1 MELFVQRVFDGV
13 SNGAIYAA
21 VAVALVLIFKATT
34 LINFAQGE
42 LAMFGTFFAYI
53 FAVQADFMDF
63 LGDGYVRIWA
73 SAVIAM
79 IFAAALGAFIE
90 RTLVRPFDPEDH
102 LPVVLITLGLFLIIN
117 AVAGVIWNYEPRI
130 LPNLF
135 PNDRFFEF
143 FESETNK
150 VGARLWYDSL
160 GVIISLGIML
170 AVLFLILNK
179 TKMGLAF
186 RAVSSNTESARLV
199 GVRTGRVL
207 MFGWALAA
215 AFGALGGIL
224 VAPRLNLSPNMM
236 APVLIYAFA
245 AAAIGGLDSLGGA
258 AIGGILVGLIGS
270 IVNGYLSDI
279 EAFEFL
285 RATPLLIPLIALLT
299 VLWFK
304 PSGMFGTSRVERV

>member
-1 MELFVQRVFDGV
+1 MELFVQRVFDGF

-53 FAVQADFMDF
+53 FAVQTDLLSF
-63 LGDGYVRIWA
+63 LGDGYMRVWV

-79 IFAAALGAFIE
+79 IFAAALGAFLE
-90 RTLVRPFDPEDH
+90 RTLIRPFDPADH

-117 AVAGVIWNYEPRI
+117 AIAGVVWNYEPRI

-160 GVIISLGIML
+160 GVILSLGVML
-170 AVLFLILNK
+170 IVLFLILNK

-258 AIGGILVGLIGS
+258 AIGGIIVGLIGS
-270 IVNGYLSDI
+270 LVNGYLSDI
-279 EAFEFL
+279 EMFEFL
-285 RATPLLIPLIALLT
+285 RATPLLIPLIALLA

>member
-1 MELFVQRVFDGV
+1 MELFVQRTFDGL

-53 FAVQADFMDF
+53 FAVQAGFMDF
-63 LGDGYVRIWA
+63 LGDGYLRIWVA
-73 SAVIAM
+73 AVIAM
-79 IFAAALGAFIE
+79 VFAAALGAVLE
-90 RTLVRPFDPEDH
+90 RVLIRPFDPADH

-117 AVAGVIWNYEPRI
+117 AIAGVIWNYEPRI

-143 FESETNK
+143 FENEDNP

-160 GVIISLGIML
+160 GVMIALSLML
-170 AVLFLILNK
+170 FVLWLVLNR

-186 RAVSSNTESARLV
+186 RAVSSNTDSARLV

-258 AIGGILVGLIGS
+258 AVGGIMVGLIGS
-270 IVNGYLSDI
+270 LVNGYLSDI
-279 EAFEFL
+279 EALEFL
-285 RATPLLIPLIALLT
+285 RATPLLIPLIALLL
-299 VLWFK
+299 VLWFR
-304 PSGMFGTSRVERV
+304 PAGLFGTQRVERV

>member
-1 MELFVQRVFDGV
+1 MELFVQRIFDGL

-42 LAMFGTFFAYI
+42 LAMIGSFVAYL
-53 FAVQADFMDF
+53 FAVQSGMLDF
-63 LGDGYVRIWA
+63 LGDGYTRIWVA
-73 SAVIAM
+73 LVIAM
-79 IFAAALGAFIE
+79 VFSALLGAIIE
-90 RTLVRPFDPEDH
+90 RVLIRPFDPSDH
-102 LPVVLITLGLFLIIN
+102 LPVVLITLGLYLIIN

-135 PNDRFFEF
+135 PDDKFIEF

-150 VGARLWYDSL
+150 VGARLWYDSIGVLLAL
-160 GVIISLGIML
+160 GLML
-170 AVLFLILNK
+170 VVLWLVLNK

-186 RAVSSNTESARLV
+186 RAVSSNTDSARLV

-207 MFGWALAA
+207 MFGWALAS
-215 AFGALGGIL
+215 AFGTMGGIL

-258 AIGGILVGLIGS
+258 AVGGLVVGLIGS
-270 IVNGYLSDI
+270 VVNGYLSDI
-279 EAFEFL
+279 DALSFF
-285 RATPLLIPLIALLT
+285 RSTPLLIPLLTLLF

-304 PSGMFGTSRVERV
+304 PAGLFGTARVERV

>member
-1 MELFVQRVFDGV
+1 MELFVQRTFDGL

-53 FAVQADFMDF
+53 FAVQASFMDF

-73 SAVIAM
+73 AAVIAM
-79 IFAAALGAFIE
+79 IFAAILGATLE
-90 RTLVRPFDPEDH
+90 RVLIRPFDPEDH

-135 PNDRFFEF
+135 PNDRFIEF
-143 FESETNK
+143 FESEDNP

-160 GVIISLGIML
+160 GVLLALGAML
-170 AVLFLILNK
+170 AVLFLILNR

-215 AFGALGGIL
+215 AFGAFGGIL

-258 AIGGILVGLIGS
+258 AIGGLVVGLIGS
-270 IVNGYLSDI
+270 LVNGYLSDI
-279 EAFEFL
+279 ESLEFL
-285 RATPLLIPLIALLT
+285 RATPLLIPLIALLS

-304 PSGMFGTSRVERV
+304 PAGMFGTSRVERV

>member
-1 MELFVQRVFDGV
+1 MELFVQRVFDGL

-53 FAVQADFMDF
+53 FAVQTDLLSF
-63 LGDGYVRIWA
+63 LGEGYVRIWV

-79 IFAAALGAFIE
+79 IFAAALGAFFE
-90 RTLVRPFDPEDH
+90 RTLIRPFDPADH

-170 AVLFLILNK
+170 GVLFLILNK

-270 IVNGYLSDI
+270 VVNGYLSDI

-285 RATPLLIPLIALLT
+285 RATPLLIPLVALLT

-304 PSGMFGTSRVERV
+304 PSGMFGTSAVERV

>member
-1 MELFVQRVFDGV
+1 MELFVQRVFDGL

-42 LAMFGTFFAYI
+42 LAMFGTFIAYV
-53 FAVQADFMDF
+53 FAVQSDMLGF
-63 LGDGYVRIWA
+63 LGEGYLRIWV
-73 SAVIAM
+73 SLVIAM
-79 IFAAALGAFIE
+79 VFSAALGAVIE
-90 RTLVRPFDPEDH
+90 RVLVRPFDPADH

-135 PNDRFFEF
+135 PDDKFIEF

-150 VGARLWYDSL
+150 VGARLWYDSIGVLIAL
-160 GVIISLGIML
+160 GLML
-170 AVLFLILNK
+170 AVLWVILNR

-207 MFGWALAA
+207 MFGWALAS
-215 AFGALGGIL
+215 AFGAMGGVL

-258 AIGGILVGLIGS
+258 AVGGILVGLIGS
-270 IVNGYLSDI
+270 VVNGYLSDI
-279 EAFEFL
+279 DAFSFF
-285 RATPLLIPLIALLT
+285 RSTPLLIPLLTLLF
-299 VLWFK
+299 VLSFK
-304 PSGMFGTSRVERV
+304 PAGLFGTARVERV

>member
-1 MELFVQRVFDGV
+1 MELFVQRVFDGL

-42 LAMFGTFFAYI
+42 LAMIGTFFAYI
-53 FAVQADFMDF
+53 FAVQAGFMDVF
-63 LGDGYVRIWA
+63 GDGFVRIWIA
-73 SAVIAM
+73 LVIAM
-79 IFAAALGAFIE
+79 VFAAVLGAVLE
-90 RTLVRPFDPEDH
+90 RVLIRPFDPEDH

-117 AVAGVIWNYEPRI
+117 AVAGVVWNYEPRV
-130 LPNLF
+130 LPNVF
-135 PNDRFFEF
+135 PDDGFIEF
-143 FESETNK
+143 FESEDNP
-150 VGARLWYDSL
+150 VGARLWYDSIGVLIAL
-160 GVIISLGIML
+160 GVML
-170 AVLFLILNK
+170 AILWLILNR

-186 RAVSSNTESARLV
+186 RAVSSNTDSARLV

-207 MFGWALAA
+207 MFGWALAS

-258 AIGGILVGLIGS
+258 AVGGLLVGLIGS
-270 IVNGYLSDI
+270 VLNGYISDI
-279 EAFEFL
+279 DAFEFF
-285 RATPLLIPLIALLT
+285 RSVPLLIPLLSLLF

-304 PSGMFGTSRVERV
+304 PSGLFGTARVERV

>member
-53 FAVQADFMDF
+53 FAVQAGFLDF
-63 LGDGYVRIWA
+63 LGDGYLRIWGA
-73 SAVIAM
+73 AVVAM
-79 IFAAALGAFIE
+79 IFAAALGAFLE
-90 RTLVRPFDPEDH
+90 RTLVRPFDPADH

-117 AVAGVIWNYEPRI
+117 AVAGVIWNYEPRV

-160 GVIISLGIML
+160 GVIIALGLML
-170 AVLFLILNK
+170 GVLFLILNK

-258 AIGGILVGLIGS
+258 AIGGIIVGLIGS
-270 IVNGYLSDI
+270 VANGYLSDF

-285 RATPLLIPLIALLT
+285 RATPLLIPLIALLA

-304 PSGMFGTSRVERV
+304 PSGLFGTSRVERV

>member
-1 MELFVQRVFDGV
+1 MELFVQRTFDGL

-42 LAMFGTFFAYI
+42 LAMLGTFFAYI
-53 FAVQADFMDF
+53 FAVQAGFMDVF
-63 LGDGYVRIWA
+63 GDGYLRIWV

-79 IFAAALGAFIE
+79 ICAAVLGAVIE
-90 RTLVRPFDPEDH
+90 RVLIRPFDPEDH

-117 AVAGVIWNYEPRI
+117 AIAGVVWNYEPRI

-135 PNDRFFEF
+135 PNDRYFEF

-160 GVIISLGIML
+160 GVMISLGLML
-170 AVLFLILNK
+170 VVLFLILNK

-258 AIGGILVGLIGS
+258 ALGGIIVGLIGS

-285 RATPLLIPLIALLT
+285 RATPLLIPLIALLA

-304 PSGMFGTSRVERV
+304 PSGLFGTSRVERV

>member
-1 MELFVQRVFDGV
+1 MELFVQRVFDGL

-42 LAMFGTFFAYI
+42 LAMIGTFFAYV
-53 FAVQADFMDF
+53 FAVQTDLLGF
-63 LGDGYVRIWA
+63 LGDGYVRIWV
-73 SAVIAM
+73 SLVIAM
-79 IFAAALGAFIE
+79 ALSAVLGAVIE
-90 RTLVRPFDPEDH
+90 RVLVRPFDPEDH

-135 PNDRFFEF
+135 PDDRFIEF
-143 FESETNK
+143 FESEENK
-150 VGARLWYDSL
+150 VGARLWYDSIGVLVAL
-160 GVIISLGIML
+160 GVML
-170 AVLFLILNK
+170 AVLWLILNR

-186 RAVSSNTESARLV
+186 RAVSSNTDSARLV

-215 AFGALGGIL
+215 AFGAMGGIL

-258 AIGGILVGLIGS
+258 AVGGIVVGLIGS
-270 IVNGYLSDI
+270 VVNGYLSDI
-279 EAFEFL
+279 EAFSFF
-285 RATPLLIPLIALLT
+285 RATPLLIPLLTLLF

-304 PSGMFGTSRVERV
+304 PSGLFGTARVERV

>member
-1 MELFVQRVFDGV
+1 MELFVQRVFDGL

-42 LAMFGTFFAYI
+42 LAMFGTFIAYI
-53 FAVQADFMDF
+53 FAVQSGMLDF
-63 LGDGYVRIWA
+63 LGEGYLRIWVA
-73 SAVIAM
+73 LVIAM
-79 IFAAALGAFIE
+79 VLSAALGAVIE
-90 RTLVRPFDPEDH
+90 RALIRPFDPEDH

-117 AVAGVIWNYEPRI
+117 AVAGVIWNYEPRV

-135 PNDRFFEF
+135 PNDRFIEF
-143 FESETNK
+143 FESEENV
-150 VGARLWYDSL
+150 VGARLWYDSIGVLLSL
-160 GVIISLGIML
+160 GVML
-170 AVLFLILNK
+170 AVLWLILNR

-186 RAVSSNTESARLV
+186 RAVSSNTDSARLV

-207 MFGWALAA
+207 MFGWALAS
-215 AFGALGGIL
+215 AFGAMGGIL

-258 AIGGILVGLIGS
+258 ALGGILVGLIGS
-270 IVNGYLSDI
+270 VLNGYLSDI
-279 EAFEFL
+279 DALSFF
-285 RATPLLIPLIALLT
+285 RATPLLIPLLTLLF
-299 VLWFK
+299 VLWFR
-304 PSGMFGTSRVERV
+304 PAGLFGTARVERV

>member
-1 MELFVQRVFDGV
+1 MELFVQRLFDGL

-53 FAVQADFMDF
+53 FAVQAGFMDF
-63 LGDGYVRIWA
+63 FGDGFVRIWVA
-73 SAVIAM
+73 AVIAM
-79 IFAAALGAFIE
+79 IFAAILGAVIE
-90 RTLVRPFDPEDH
+90 RTLVRPFDPADH

-117 AVAGVIWNYEPRI
+117 AVAGVIWNYEPRV

-143 FESETNK
+143 FENEDNP

-160 GVIISLGIML
+160 GVIIALGVML
-170 AVLFLILNK
+170 VILFLILNR

-215 AFGALGGIL
+215 AFGAFGGIL

-279 EAFEFL
+279 EALEFL
-285 RATPLLIPLIALLT
+285 RATPLLIPLIALLA

-304 PSGMFGTSRVERV
+304 PAGMFGTARVERV